1 MASGLNAYWPGA
13 ISCIGTGI
21 IPLIVSMIAG
31 SFSSAISESSGIRPL
46 SVIPWNDKAMSP
58 SIASMIGFTCGA
70 MAKTIEYIGIF

>member
-1 MASGLNAYWPGA
+1 
-13 ISCIGTGI
+13 
-21 IPLIVSMIAG
+21 MIAG